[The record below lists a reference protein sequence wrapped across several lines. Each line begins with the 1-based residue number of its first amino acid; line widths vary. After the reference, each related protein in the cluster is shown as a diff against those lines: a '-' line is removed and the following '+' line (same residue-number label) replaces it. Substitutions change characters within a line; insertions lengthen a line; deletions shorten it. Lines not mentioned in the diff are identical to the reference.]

1 MIFDQ
6 NWRATA
12 RKSWTV
18 RVNAAAAAIMAVV
31 ALLPFDPVVMLSVWN
46 MMPPAVQRVAPGQT
60 VAIVGAALFLLSLAA
75 RLRAKPG
82 E

>member
-1 MIFDQ
+1 MIFDR

-18 RVNAAAAAIMAVV
+18 RINAIAAAIMALI

-46 MMPPAVQRVAPGQT
+46 MMPPAVQRVAPDRI
-60 VAIVGAALFLLSLAA
+60 VAVIGVLLFVASLAA

>member
-1 MIFDQ
+1 MIFDR

-18 RVNAAAAAIMAVV
+18 RINAIAAAVMALI

-46 MMPPAVQRVAPGQT
+46 MMPQAVQRVAPDRI
-60 VAIVGAALFLLSLAA
+60 VAVIGVLLFVASLAA

>member
-1 MIFDQ
+1 MIFDR
-6 NWRATA
+6 NWRATVK
-12 RKSWTV
+12 KSWTV
-18 RVNAAAAAIMAVV
+18 RINALAAAVMALI

-46 MMPPAVQRVAPGQT
+46 MMPPAVHRIAPDRIVA
-60 VAIVGAALFLLSLAA
+60 VVGVILFLLSLAA

>member
-1 MIFDQ
+1 MILDK

-18 RVNAAAAAIMAVV
+18 RINALAAAIMALL
-31 ALLPFDPVVMLSVWN
+31 AYLPFDPVAMLAVWN
-46 MMPPAVQRVAPGQT
+46 MMPAGVRSIAPQQA

-75 RLRAKPG
+75 RLRPKG
-82 E
+82 KE